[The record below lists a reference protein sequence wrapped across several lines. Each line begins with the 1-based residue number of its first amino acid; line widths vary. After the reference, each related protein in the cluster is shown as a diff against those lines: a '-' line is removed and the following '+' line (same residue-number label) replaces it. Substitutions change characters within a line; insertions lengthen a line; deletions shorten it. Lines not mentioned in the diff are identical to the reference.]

1 MDNKDMDFG
10 QWAAH
15 LYSREVKG
23 RVYEQEEQDGIP
35 VEIPL
40 GFSTPETLEQQISRL
55 VRAYQA
61 DTGND
66 VETIDEANDF
76 AIPGED
82 EDYEEDDYI
91 VDNMEQA
98 VVNSLPRPVSEKQ
111 DEAATTSANVE
122 PTADKSASASS
133 AVSAPNT

>member
-1 MDNKDMDFG
+1 MDKKDMDFG
-10 QWAAH
+10 TWASH

-23 RVYEQEEQDGIP
+23 RVYEHEEQDGIP

-55 VRAYQA
+55 VRAYTA
-61 DTGND
+61 DTGNE
-66 VETIDEANDF
+66 VESLDEANDF

-82 EDYEEDDYI
+82 EDYEEEDYI

-98 VVNSLPRPVSEKQ
+98 MNNNLPRPVSEKQ
-111 DEAATTSANVE
+111 DEAVPSSTDVKES
-122 PTADKSASASS
+122 TADSEES
-133 AVSAPNT
+133 

>member
-1 MDNKDMDFG
+1 MDKDIDFG
-10 QWAAH
+10 TWAAQ

-23 RVYEQEEQDGIP
+23 RIYEQEEQDGIP

-40 GFSTPETLEQQISRL
+40 GFTTPETLEQQISRL

-61 DTGND
+61 DTGNE

-98 VVNSLPRPVSEKQ
+98 VVNNLPRPVSPKQ
-111 DEAATTSANVE
+111 DEAATT
-122 PTADKSASASS
+122 PADAEEKPADNAGS
-133 AVSAPNT
+133 

>member
-1 MDNKDMDFG
+1 MDKDIDFG
-10 QWAAH
+10 TWAAQ

-23 RVYEQEEQDGIP
+23 RIYEQEEQDGIP

-40 GFSTPETLEQQISRL
+40 GFTTPETLEQQISRL

-61 DTGND
+61 DTGNE

-98 VVNSLPRPVSEKQ
+98 VVNSLPRPVSPKQ
-111 DEAATTSANVE
+111 DEVAPTSADTEVS
-122 PTADKSASASS
+122 PADNAGS
-133 AVSAPNT
+133 

>member
-1 MDNKDMDFG
+1 MDKDIDFG
-10 QWAAH
+10 TWAAQ

-23 RVYEQEEQDGIP
+23 RIYEQEEQDGIP

-40 GFSTPETLEQQISRL
+40 GFTTPETLEQQISRL

-61 DTGND
+61 DTGNE

-98 VVNSLPRPVSEKQ
+98 VVNNLPRPVSPKQ
-111 DEAATTSANVE
+111 DEAATTPANGE
-122 PTADKSASASS
+122 PTAGKSASASS
-133 AVSAPNT
+133 DPSAPIT

>member
-1 MDNKDMDFG
+1 MDKDIDFA
-10 QWAAH
+10 QWAAG

-23 RVYEQEEQDGIP
+23 DIYDQEEQDGFP

-61 DTGND
+61 DTGNE
-66 VETIDEANDF
+66 VESIDEANDF
-76 AIPGED
+76 SIPGED

-98 VVNSLPRPVSEKQ
+98 VIDSLPRPVSPKQ
-111 DEAATTSANVE
+111 DEAA
-122 PTADKSASASS
+122 PPPADAEEKPADNAGS
-133 AVSAPNT
+133 

>member
-1 MDNKDMDFG
+1 MNKEIDFG
-10 QWAAH
+10 QWAAG

-23 RVYEQEEQDGIP
+23 DVYDQEEQNGVP

-55 VRAYQA
+55 VRAYTA
-61 DTGND
+61 ETGNE
-66 VETIDEANDF
+66 VESLEEANDF
-76 AIPGED
+76 SIPGED

-98 VVNSLPRPVSEKQ
+98 MNSSLPRPVSQKQ
-111 DEAATTSANVE
+111 DEAASTSADSE
-122 PTADKSASASS
+122 ESPADNAGS
-133 AVSAPNT
+133 

>member
-1 MDNKDMDFG
+1 MEKDIDFG
-10 QWAAH
+10 QWAAG

-23 RVYEQEEQDGIP
+23 KGVYDQEEQNGVP

-40 GFSTPETLEQQISRL
+40 GFKTPETLEQQIARL

-61 DTGND
+61 DTGNE
-66 VETIDEANDF
+66 VESLDEANDF
-76 AIPGED
+76 SIPGED

-98 VVNSLPRPVSEKQ
+98 MNSNLPRPVSEKQ
-111 DEAATTSANVE
+111 DEVA
-122 PTADKSASASS
+122 PTPADTE
-133 AVSAPNT
+133 VSPADNAGS

>member
-1 MDNKDMDFG
+1 MDRKDMDFG
-10 QWAAH
+10 TWASH

-55 VRAYQA
+55 VRAYTA
-61 DTGND
+61 DTGNE
-66 VETIDEANDF
+66 VESLDEANDF

-98 VVNSLPRPVSEKQ
+98 MNNNLPRPVSEKQ
-111 DEAATTSANVE
+111 DEAVPSSTDVKES
-122 PTADKSASASS
+122 TADSEES
-133 AVSAPNT
+133 

>member
-1 MDNKDMDFG
+1 MDKDIDFA
-10 QWAAH
+10 QWAAG

-23 RVYEQEEQDGIP
+23 DIYDQEEQDGVP

-61 DTGND
+61 DTGNE
-66 VETIDEANDF
+66 VESIDEANDF
-76 AIPGED
+76 SIPGED

-98 VVNSLPRPVSEKQ
+98 VIDSLPRPVSPKQ
-111 DEAATTSANVE
+111 DEAA
-122 PTADKSASASS
+122 PPPADAEEKPADNAGS
-133 AVSAPNT
+133 

>member
-1 MDNKDMDFG
+1 MEKDIDFG
-10 QWAAH
+10 QWAAG
-15 LYSREVKG
+15 LYSREVRG
-23 RVYEQEEQDGIP
+23 DAYDQEEQSGVP

-40 GFSTPETLEQQISRL
+40 GFKTPETLEQQISRL

-61 DTGND
+61 DTGNE

-76 AIPGED
+76 SIPGED

-111 DEAATTSANVE
+111 DEAA
-122 PTADKSASASS
+122 PTPADTE
-133 AVSAPNT
+133 VSPADNAGS

>member
-1 MDNKDMDFG
+1 MDKKDMDFG
-10 QWAAH
+10 TWAAH
-15 LYSREVKG
+15 LYSREMKG
-23 RVYEQEEQDGIP
+23 RIYEHEEQDGIP

-40 GFSTPETLEQQISRL
+40 GFTTPETLEQQISRL

-66 VETIDEANDF
+66 VESIDEANDF

-98 VVNSLPRPVSEKQ
+98 VIDSLPRPVSPKQ
-111 DEAATTSANVE
+111 DEAAPPSADAEEKPVDN
-122 PTADKSASASS
+122 AGS
-133 AVSAPNT
+133 

>member
-1 MDNKDMDFG
+1 MDKDIDFG
-10 QWAAH
+10 QWAAA
-15 LYSREVKG
+15 LYSREVRG
-23 RVYEQEEQDGIP
+23 EVYDQEEQDGVP

-66 VETIDEANDF
+66 VESLDEANDF
-76 AIPGED
+76 SIPGED

-91 VDNMEQA
+91 VDNLEYAM
-98 VVNSLPRPVSEKQ
+98 NSSLPRPVSPKQ
-111 DEAATTSANVE
+111 DEVA
-122 PTADKSASASS
+122 PSS
-133 AVSAPNT
+133 ADAEEKPVDNAGS

>member
-1 MDNKDMDFG
+1 MNKKDMNLM
-10 QWAAH
+10 QWASH
-15 LYSREVKG
+15 MYSREVLG
-23 RVYEQEEQDGIP
+23 DVYEYESQSGDP

-40 GFSTPETLEQQISRL
+40 GFSTPETLEQQIARL
-55 VRAYQA
+55 VRAYQV

-66 VETIDEANDF
+66 IESLDEANDF

-98 VVNSLPRPVSEKQ
+98 VVNSLPRPVQNEP
-111 DEAATTSANVE
+111 DEAAATPADVKDE
-122 PTADKSASASS
+122 PADNAGS
-133 AVSAPNT
+133 

>member
-1 MDNKDMDFG
+1 MDKDIDFA
-10 QWAAH
+10 QWAAG

-23 RVYEQEEQDGIP
+23 DIYDQEEQDGVP

-55 VRAYQA
+55 VRAYQT
-61 DTGND
+61 DTGNE
-66 VETIDEANDF
+66 VESIDEANDF
-76 AIPGED
+76 SIPGED

-98 VVNSLPRPVSEKQ
+98 VIDSLPRPVSPKQ
-111 DEAATTSANVE
+111 DEAA
-122 PTADKSASASS
+122 PPPADAEEKPADNAGS
-133 AVSAPNT
+133 